1 MADISTLKMNER
13 ANVEWPNLRV
23 SPQQK
28 IKFISKGN
36 MKIDKIANG
45 AEYRTDEQFQKLE
58 NFGILI
64 IFQTKKKIQIPK
76 VSNLENSQNL

>member
-1 MADISTLKMNER
+1 
-13 ANVEWPNLRV
+13 
-23 SPQQK
+23 
-28 IKFISKGN
+28 

-45 AEYRTDEQFQKLE
+45 AEYRMDEQFQKLE

-76 VSNLENSQNL
+76 ASNLENSQNL

>member
-1 MADISTLKMNER
+1 MADISNSKINER

-28 IKFISKGN
+28 TKFISKGN
-36 MKIDKIANG
+36 IKIDKIANG
-45 AEYRTDEQFQKLE
+45 AEYRMDEQFQKLE

-64 IFQTKKKIQIPK
+64 IFQTEKKIQIPK